1 MTDGEKLR
9 ELRKEKG
16 YTQKALAISLGVSQ
30 MSISIAEN
38 KDYRAQEFLI
48 ALEGLEGFEPMKS
61 EYQKRSHRP
70 LDISLDNRVST
81 RYWLENGELKCDR
94 TDNPWKI
101 KKPGK
106 FVCRKKSCGNCEYA
120 YVHRQIYDSQDPD
133 GFETI
138 LKCRK
143 GYR

>member
-1 MTDGEKLR
+1 MTEK
-9 ELRKEKG
+9 RK
-16 YTQKALAISLGVSQ
+16 
-30 MSISIAEN
+30 
-38 KDYRAQEFLI
+38 
-48 ALEGLEGFEPMKS
+48 P
-61 EYQKRSHRP
+61 RP
-70 LDISLDNRVST
+70 LEISMDNRVST

-106 FVCRKKSCGNCEYA
+106 FVCRKKSCGTCEYA

-133 GFETI
+133 GFEAV